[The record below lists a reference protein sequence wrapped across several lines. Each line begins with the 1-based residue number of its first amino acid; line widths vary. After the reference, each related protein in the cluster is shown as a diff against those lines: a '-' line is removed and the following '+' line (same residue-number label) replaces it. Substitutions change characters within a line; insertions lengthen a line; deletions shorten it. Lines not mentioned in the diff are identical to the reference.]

1 MRVLLVNTSEKT
13 GGAAVAANRL
23 LEALNNNGVKAK
35 LLVRD
40 KVTDNI
46 TVAGLKQRIWNQ
58 LPFLWERFIV
68 FLHTHLSRHHL
79 FDIDIANVG
88 IDITSMREFQEA
100 DIIHLHWINQGMLSL
115 RIIRKILDYG
125 KPVVWTMHDL
135 WPASSICHY
144 SRGCNYFKSRCQ
156 NCQLLPGGGY
166 DNDLSSKIWAAK
178 KRMFSDRSIQFV
190 ACSRWLEGEAKKS
203 ALLVGQSVIS
213 IPNPIDTRVFTLND
227 KRDSRITARLP
238 LDKRIILFVSQKV
251 TDKRKGMDYFI
262 EAMEKLVSKN
272 PQMKDDTAIAILGGH
287 AEDVASKLPL
297 PTFPLGYI
305 NDERKIVSVY
315 NSADI
320 FVLPSLEDNLPNT
333 IMEAMACGV
342 PCVGFKV
349 GGIPEMIDHKRNGYV
364 ASLRDSTDL
373 AEGIEWVLAPIRHEE
388 LSKEA
393 VRKVSQQYS
402 QHSVAMK
409 YIEVYNQAIALKR
422 YNL

>member
-1 MRVLLVNTSEKT
+1 
-13 GGAAVAANRL
+13 
-23 LEALNNNGVKAK
+23 
-35 LLVRD
+35 
-40 KVTDNI
+40 
-46 TVAGLKQRIWNQ
+46 
-58 LPFLWERFIV
+58 
-68 FLHTHLSRHHL
+68 
-79 FDIDIANVG
+79 
-88 IDITSMREFQEA
+88 
-100 DIIHLHWINQGMLSL
+100 
-115 RIIRKILDYG
+115 
-125 KPVVWTMHDL
+125 
-135 WPASSICHY
+135 
-144 SRGCNYFKSRCQ
+144 
-156 NCQLLPGGGY
+156 
-166 DNDLSSKIWAAK
+166 
-178 KRMFSDRSIQFV
+178 
-190 ACSRWLEGEAKKS
+190 
-203 ALLVGQSVIS
+203 
-213 IPNPIDTRVFTLND
+213 
-227 KRDSRITARLP
+227 
-238 LDKRIILFVSQKV
+238 
-251 TDKRKGMDYFI
+251 
-262 EAMEKLVSKN
+262 
-272 PQMKDDTAIAILGGH
+272 MKDDTAIAILGGH

-364 ASLRDSTDL
+364 ASVRDSTDL